1 MATKKLISFNVN
13 GIRASVNKGFYD
25 TMRDLNPDFMCLQET
40 KAQDDQVKEA
50 LKNLEGYHMVVNSA
64 TKKGYSGTCI
74 LSKEAPISTSID
86 IGVEEHDDEG
96 RVTRM
101 EFNDYNIVN
110 VYVPNSGSE
119 LKRLDY
125 RAEWDVAFTNYLA
138 NLAAQKPLLVTGD
151 FNVAHRPI
159 DLARPQE
166 NYDKTSG
173 FTQKEIDGLDNLLS
187 IGLVDTFRKLHPTL
201 ERYSFWN
208 QRFRARDR
216 NIGWRIDYWFVSESL
231 EDKII
236 SADVLDHILGSDHC
250 PVELLID
257 L

>member
-166 NYDKTSG
+166 NYDKTYKHWSELNG
-173 FTQKEIDGLDNLLS
+173 QPIMVDEHPNALAHRIIAEEI
-187 IGLVDTFRKLHPTL
+187 
-201 ERYSFWN
+201 
-208 QRFRARDR
+208 ARVR
-216 NIGWRIDYWFVSESL
+216 GTGRGRT
-231 EDKII
+231 II
-236 SADVLDHILGSDHC
+236 
-250 PVELLID
+250 
-257 L
+257 